1 MEQCER
7 CGKTAVVHQTTI
19 VNGLKQ
25 ENHLCA
31 NCASELG
38 IILIGPAFI
47 IKKQARGLRCSQ
59 CGLTQREL
67 GNGKLL
73 GCAGCYKTFSKLL
86 TNVILQS
93 QGGALQHEGWI
104 PKNASSETTHQIE
117 RERLLRKLSEAV
129 ENELYERAANLR
141 DELKFLDKKYKE
153 QND

>member
-38 IILIGPAFI
+38 IIQIGPAFI
-47 IKKQARGLRCSQ
+47 KKKQARGLRCSQ

-73 GCAGCYKTFSKLL
+73 GCASCYKTFSKLL
-86 TNVILQS
+86 TNVIMQS
-93 QGGALQHEGWI
+93 QGGSLQHEGWI
-104 PKNASSETTHQIE
+104 PNNASSETTHKRE

-141 DELKFLDKKYKE
+141 DELKFLEKKYKE
-153 QND
+153 QHD